1 MTKSSTTSIALPM
14 TVYPSLSGRVVF
26 ISGGGSGIGAGL
38 VEHFA
43 LQGARVAFCD
53 IDQDAS
59 VILVKKLT
67 QCCEHAPQ
75 FIACDIRDISAY
87 QAALAGVEARL
98 GPVRV
103 LVNNAGR
110 DDRHTLAELTV
121 DYWDNCLALNL
132 KHHVFAIQQVAPGMA
147 AAGGGSII
155 NLGSISWMRGRPNLI
170 GYTASKAAIAGI
182 SRTLARELG
191 EQNIRVNAI
200 APGAIVTERQAA
212 LWSGPEDE
220 RKFID
225 LQCLKYRLTPA
236 HVARTAL
243 FLAADDSDG
252 ITGQN
257 IIVDAGLAQV
267 SVVG

>member
-1 MTKSSTTSIALPM
+1 MIASMTLYSSLRE
-14 TVYPSLSGRVVF
+14 RVVV
-26 ISGGGSGIGAGL
+26 ISGGGSGIGAAL

-53 IDQDAS
+53 IDRDAS
-59 VILVKKLT
+59 AALLAGL
-67 QCCEHAPQ
+67 APRCVHVPH
-75 FIACDIRDISAY
+75 FFWCDVRDVAAY
-87 QAALAGVEARL
+87 QICLAAVEADL

-103 LVNNAGR
+103 LINNAGR
-110 DDRHTLAELTV
+110 DDRHTLAELTP

-132 KHHVFAIQQVAPGMA
+132 KHHVFAIQQVAPGMS

-170 GYTASKAAIAGI
+170 GYTTSKAAVSGL

-191 EQNIRVNAI
+191 AQNIRVNALV
-200 APGAIVTERQAA
+200 PGAIVTERQAA
-212 LWSGPEDE
+212 LWRNADEDA
-220 RKFID
+220 KFID
-225 LQCLKYRLTPA
+225 LQCLKYRLDTG
-236 HVARTAL
+236 HVARSAL
-243 FLAADDSDG
+243 FLAADDSNG

-267 SVVG
+267 AVFG